1 MKYLIPLIA
10 LVLVVV
16 ATKAT
21 VAAYNNAVSVN
32 QAASECI
39 GSYINSG
46 IPRKDIVV
54 NGSTCWVRK

>member
-16 ATKAT
+16 ATKT